1 MKSLSD
7 YPAETAD
14 PLTWR
19 ESDVGIGRS
28 LRRLPQVLDLFSG
41 CGGLSQGFLSAGFGH
56 FASIDIDPCAIAV
69 CEANHPSH
77 AGLHIC
83 ADVAAFSTKKSP
95 RGVYSLFSGK
105 PHPEDLV
112 VIGGP
117 PCQAYS
123 SVGRGKLNSLGADR
137 HHLVDRRGGL
147 FESFISI
154 AHALK
159 AGCIVMENVPGSIS
173 YGGKNIPDLIC
184 RDLHQA
190 GYVAQWTILN
200 AADYGVPQ
208 IRERVF
214 VIGVRSDLHFNPE
227 WPVPTHRALE
237 ARNST
242 FGSARKMYESRAGKA
257 RFFVPPPPHAETA
270 ELWVTVSD
278 ALSDLPVLRCSSADR
293 YRTNPLNLQID
304 YASAPTT
311 EFQSLMRASGDQTE
325 TTAHVYRNT
334 PRDFSTFE
342 LMKPGDNYPVAVRLA
357 ESLLDAK
364 CRTMGISRSVH
375 PVEYEATRR
384 KIVPP
389 YDTTKFLD
397 KWCRLDPDKPSR
409 TIVAHLGVDTYSH
422 IHPWEPRGISVREAA
437 RLQSFPDDFQFW
449 GSVKDAF
456 TQIGNA
462 VPPLLAAQIA
472 HSLALQLRKKRS
484 TRP

>member
-1 MKSLSD
+1 MKNLSD
-7 YPAETAD
+7 CTAGAGGT
-14 PLTWR
+14 LSQR
-19 ESDVGIGRS
+19 EHASGPGRS
-28 LRRLPQVLDLFSG
+28 GKPLPQVLDLFSG

-56 FASIDIDPCAIAV
+56 FASIDIDPCAISV
-69 CEANHPSH
+69 CEANHPGS
-77 AGLHIC
+77 AGLHIFG
-83 ADVAAFSTKKSP
+83 DVAASSSKKSL
-95 RGVYSLFSGK
+95 RNISSLFRGTA
-105 PHPEDLV
+105 PPEDLV

-137 HHLVDRRGGL
+137 HHLVDHRGGL

-154 AHALK
+154 AQALE
-159 AGCIVMENVPGSIS
+159 AACIIMENVPGSIS
-173 YGGKNIPDLIC
+173 YGGRNIPDLIC
-184 RDLHQA
+184 SDLQQA
-190 GYVAQWTILN
+190 GYTAQWTILN

-214 VIGVRSDLHFNPE
+214 VMAVRSNLRFEPE
-227 WPVPTHRALE
+227 WPEPTHRPPVS
-237 ARNST
+237 RDNN
-242 FGSARKMYESRAGKA
+242 FGSARNLYESRTSKA
-257 RFFVPPPPHAETA
+257 RFYVSPPHHPESSK
-270 ELWVTVSD
+270 LWVTVSD
-278 ALSDLPVLRCSSADR
+278 ALSDLPVLRASSADR
-293 YRTNPLNLQID
+293 YRTNPLNLEID

-311 EFQSLMRASGDQTE
+311 EFQTLMRGPGSRGG

-334 PRDFSTFE
+334 PRDFRTFE
-342 LMKPGDNYPVAVRLA
+342 LMKAGDNYPAAVQLA

-364 CRTMGISRSVH
+364 CRTMGISRTAD
-375 PVEYEATRR
+375 PFKYEAARR

-397 KWCRLDPDKPSR
+397 KWCRLDPCKPSR

-449 GSVKDAF
+449 GSFKDAF

-472 HSLALQLRKKRS
+472 RSLALQLRKERS
-484 TRP
+484 SRV

>member
-7 YPAETAD
+7 YPAEGAD
-14 PLTWR
+14 LRKRAKRPGLGQTQ
-19 ESDVGIGRS
+19 RS
-28 LRRLPQVLDLFSG
+28 LPRVLDLFSG

-69 CEANHPSH
+69 CEANHPSLS
-77 AGLHIC
+77 GLHIC
-83 ADVAAFSTKKSP
+83 ADVAAFSTKQSS
-95 RGVYSLFSGK
+95 RDLSGLFSGMM
-105 PHPEDLV
+105 PPEDLV
-112 VIGGP
+112 VVGGP

-137 HHLVDRRGGL
+137 HHLVDHRGRL

-154 AHALK
+154 AGALK

-184 RDLHQA
+184 RDLQRA

-214 VIGVRSDLHFNPE
+214 VIGIRSDLRLNPQ
-227 WPVPTHRALE
+227 WPAPTHRPLA
-237 ARNST
+237 ARDSAS
-242 FGSARKMYESRAGKA
+242 GSARKMYESRTGKA
-257 RFFVPPPPHAETA
+257 RFFVPPPPHAEDS

-278 ALSDLPVLRCSSADR
+278 ALSDLPVLRVSSVDR

-304 YASAPTT
+304 YASAPASS
-311 EFQSLMRASGDQTE
+311 FQSLMRASGDKSG

-342 LMKPGDNYPVAVRLA
+342 LMKPGDNYPAAVRLA

-364 CRTMGISRSVH
+364 CQAMGISERVHSVQ
-375 PVEYEATRR
+375 YEATKR

-397 KWCRLDPDKPSR
+397 KWCKLDPDKPSR
-409 TIVAHLGVDTYSH
+409 TILAHLGVDTYSH

-449 GSVKDAF
+449 GSIKDAF

-472 HSLALQLRKKRS
+472 RSLASQIRKRCS
-484 TRP
+484 ARL